1 MGCMEENNRNDFERH
16 ERHNKHEDEGS
27 CSRFFPDD
35 IEELLRKLVCECVII
50 TLKSGCKEKVRIEC
64 VSGDLLVAKEDG
76 NLKFID
82 IDCICSVTAS
92 RETVLDAIISPFDC
106 HD

>member
-1 MGCMEENNRNDFERH
+1 MGCGEENRNE
-16 ERHNKHEDEGS
+16 NVGS
-27 CSRFFPDD
+27 CSRFFPDN
-35 IEELLRKLVCECVII
+35 IEELLRKLVCECVVL
-50 TLKSGCKEKVRIEC
+50 TYRNGNKERVKIEC
-64 VSGDLLVAKEDG
+64 ISGDLLVAKDEG

-106 HD
+106 D

>member
-1 MGCMEENNRNDFERH
+1 MGCMEEENRSNFGRH
-16 ERHNKHEDEGS
+16 TEEGS
-27 CSRFFPDD
+27 CSRFFPDN

-50 TLKSGCKEKVRIEC
+50 TLKNGCKEKVRIEC
-64 VSGDLLVAKEDG
+64 VSGGLLVAKEEG

-82 IDCICSVTAS
+82 MGCICSVTAS